1 MSNEDEDEVEE
12 ELERMEKEAMAMLN
26 VPSQP
31 LMHKVGPDVKDDDLA
46 NPTMPEVPT
55 SIDSE
60 QPERLQKQRER
71 ARARKVALHA

>member
-12 ELERMEKEAMAMLN
+12 ELERMEKEAIAMPN
-26 VPSQP
+26 IPSQP
-31 LMHKVGPDVKDDDLA
+31 LLHEVDPGMKDDDLA
-46 NPTMPEVPT
+46 NHAMPEVPK
-55 SIDSE
+55 SIESE